1 MRVPMAS
8 RAKKSLIFMNFR
20 GLLHHISAYSANSC
34 ATFCGTHFQ
43 LMPARP
49 YIRKAVFGLF
59 ALGLLVASASEVF
72 AQDAIALRVRTVESN
87 GQVLVT
93 FALDGGLTDE
103 MKAVV
108 QSGLRTVFTYT
119 VELKMKV
126 PAWVDRTV
134 ATAVVSTSV
143 DYDNLTR
150 RHTVSQAKDGRV
162 EQSFVVEN
170 PAQVA
175 QMVTHF
181 ERLPLFD
188 TKQLEANREYYVLVR
203 ADARPRSSAALWP
216 WSGTASGIARFTFIP
231 NN

>member
-1 MRVPMAS
+1 MFA
-8 RAKKSLIFMNFR
+8 
-20 GLLHHISAYSANSC
+20 GL
-34 ATFCGTHFQ
+34 
-43 LMPARP
+43 
-49 YIRKAVFGLF
+49 YIRGTLFGLF
-59 ALGLLVASASEVF
+59 GLSLLLASATP
-72 AQDAIALRVRTVESN
+72 AIAQEATTLRVRPVVRD

-126 PAWVDRTV
+126 PAWVDRTI
-134 ATAVVSTSV
+134 ATATVSTSV

-162 EQSFVVEN
+162 EQSFVVED
-170 PAQVA
+170 PAEVA
-175 QMVTHF
+175 QMVTNF

-188 TKQLEANREYYVLVR
+188 TKQLEPNRDYYVLVR
-203 ADARPRSSAALWP
+203 ADARPRSTPGLWP
-216 WSGTASGIARFTFIP
+216 WSGTASGMARFTFIP

>member
-1 MRVPMAS
+1 MR
-8 RAKKSLIFMNFR
+8 
-20 GLLHHISAYSANSC
+20 
-34 ATFCGTHFQ
+34 T
-43 LMPARP
+43 ARL
-49 YIRKAVFGLF
+49 YIRRTVL
-59 ALGLLVASASEVF
+59 ALIATAFLGGSAATAY
-72 AQDAIALRVRTVESN
+72 AQDAATLHVRPIVRD

-93 FALDGGLTDE
+93 FSLDGGMTDE

-150 RHTVSQAKDGRV
+150 RHTVSQSRNGRV

-170 PAQVA
+170 PAEVA

-181 ERLPLFD
+181 DRLALFD
-188 TKQLEANREYYVLVR
+188 TKQLEPNRDYYVLVR
-203 ADARPRSSAALWP
+203 ADARPRSTAGLWP
-216 WSGTASGIARFTFIP
+216 WSGTASGLARFTFIP

>member
-1 MRVPMAS
+1 M
-8 RAKKSLIFMNFR
+8 
-20 GLLHHISAYSANSC
+20 
-34 ATFCGTHFQ
+34 Q
-43 LMPARP
+43 
-49 YIRKAVFGLF
+49 KA
-59 ALGLLVASASEVF
+59 ALGLFTLAFVAATAAGAY
-72 AQDAIALRVRTVESN
+72 AQDANTLRVRPLVRD

-108 QSGLRTVFTYT
+108 SSGLRTVFTYT
-119 VELKMKV
+119 VELKLKV

-150 RHTVSQAKDGRV
+150 RHTVSQAKNGRV
-162 EQSFVVEN
+162 EQSFVVED
-170 PAQVA
+170 PVEVA
-175 QMVTHF
+175 HMVTHF

-216 WSGTASGIARFTFIP
+216 WSGTASGFARFTFIP

>member
-1 MRVPMAS
+1 MAS
-8 RAKKSLIFMNFR
+8 KAKKSLIFMNLM
-20 GLLHHISAYSANSC
+20 GLSHHISVSAADSC
-34 ATFCGTHFQ
+34 ATFCGTSLS
-43 LMPARP
+43 LMPAGL

-59 ALGLLVASASEVF
+59 ALGLLISSASTAF
-72 AQDAIALRVRTVESN
+72 AQEATALRVRILPRD

-150 RHTVSQAKDGRV
+150 RHTVSQAKNGRV
-162 EQSFVVEN
+162 EQSFVVED
-170 PAQVA
+170 PAEVA
-175 QMVTHF
+175 QMVTNF
-181 ERLPLFD
+181 DRLPLFD
-188 TKQLEANREYYVLVR
+188 THQLEANREYYVLVR
-203 ADARPRSSAALWP
+203 ADARPRSTPGLWP
-216 WSGTASGIARFTFIP
+216 WSGTASGFARFTFIP